1 MDLELV
7 TVVDGDNPD
16 IGDLKLTDGQ
26 IRLTQTLKQ
35 AVAQHLRIRLQFFFG
50 EWFLNT
56 REGLPYF
63 ERVLVKSPNLG
74 AIAGIFRRVILET
87 PGIVALDNL
96 LLDLNASTRMLY
108 IQSFVARLD
117 DGATLT
123 AEDFGAFILTGE
135 V

>member
-7 TVVDGDNPD
+7 TSTDGDNPD

-26 IRLTQTLKQ
+26 IRLTQTTKQ

-50 EWFLNT
+50 EWFLNA
-56 REGLPYF
+56 REGIPYF
-63 ERVLVKSPNLG
+63 ERVLIKRPDLG
-74 AIAGIFRRVILET
+74 SVAGIFRRVILET
-87 PGIVALDNL
+87 PGIVALDSL
-96 LLDLNASTRMLY
+96 ALDLNAATRILY
-108 IQSFVARLD
+108 VQSFSARLD
-117 DGATLT
+117 DGAVLT